1 MWNKGTW
8 SLLNNLY
15 KWSNLYYMY
24 NMAHSGVL
32 LIKIIHVDMWVTYY
46 NIYNDMV
53 WGVGGGM

>member
-1 MWNKGTW
+1 
-8 SLLNNLY
+8 
-15 KWSNLYYMY
+15 MY
-24 NMAHSGVL
+24 NMAHSGLL